1 MVSPAAA
8 LRASA
13 EAKSRQTA
21 VKASSTRNRAISVVK
36 KQDSFT
42 RESSTL
48 LPPKV
53 QAAMRV
59 SSPTDP
65 AEREAVAVG
74 SAVARM
80 AVPPAAAPAA
90 VAKAATTKTPPRTPS
105 GPSRMHSALLP
116 AAGVQREGKGPPAAT
131 QEVATEIQASL
142 GGGQPLPQAV
152 RDFMEPRFQADFDRV
167 RIHTDDRAAGLAARL
182 SATAFTYGRDI
193 FFAKGAYSPDSAGG
207 RELIAHEL
215 THTIQQRAA
224 VQREEVQRE
233 AAPAVTQSA
242 PPQVQRLGFD
252 TAKRYF
258 AEKAN
263 ALPGFRMMTIV
274 LGKNPINDVAVDS
287 SPRNIFLAIVE
298 FIPGAGLV
306 TQAIENAGIFAK
318 IALWAYNQL
327 KGVISA
333 FGSLGQSVVTF
344 LKTIG
349 PKDIAAPMAAVARGV
364 HLITDPIN
372 QIKSLA
378 AGFIDAILEFVK
390 EAILRPLGKL
400 AEGTPSYDLL
410 KGVMGEDPVTGD
422 AVDNPADM
430 MVGGFMKIIGQ
441 DEVYNNIKKSNA
453 LDKCWAWMQGAWGA
467 LKDFVSEIPGLFIE
481 GLKSLT
487 IADIIVV
494 PMAFAKLAK
503 VFGNFLGRFISWAGD
518 AMWKLL
524 EIVFQAVSPGAWTY
538 VQKTGAAL
546 KSILMDPA
554 PFVGNLIA
562 AAKGGFSAF
571 GGNFLKHLQKGL
583 IDWLTGSLDGVYIP
597 KALSL
602 GEIIKFAFSV
612 LGLTYARFKPKLVKA
627 FGATTVALLE
637 KGAAVVV
644 KLANEGPAAAWEQM
658 KADLAA
664 LKDQVVEGIKGLIIE
679 AVITRGIPKLVAM
692 FIPGAGFI
700 GLIMTVIDTVQTIQR
715 EIKRIW
721 SVVTG
726 FIDSIVAIANGNIG
740 AAVSKVE
747 SILASGLSLAINF
760 FAQFAG
766 LGKVASKING
776 ILQKVRAP
784 IDGAMDKLIGWI
796 KKMVKGFID
805 KLAGKDAPPEEKQKR
820 VEKAAK
826 AGAALVNR
834 FAGKPVGDKIIRPLL
849 TGVRILH
856 KVTTLEPVEQGNT
869 WGIKAEINP
878 VFVSQTKAQKAAKTC
893 SIEFVYEAVWPLEEF
908 NSKVRAFENVLNG
921 KTKDIALQTR
931 PPASSKGAGKKKRKS
946 TAELRQGGQA
956 AFRGVITAFIADI
969 KNGKV
974 RKAATDLMSQLQAD
988 HQVELQVGGN
998 DEVEKE
1004 DGEDNNFAMIQ
1015 SKMNGSMGSQ
1025 LNHALNK
1032 TEIGPDTKITK
1043 VTADRKAASTPAA
1056 KKKPTKSPARELQT
1070 LLLNCDNKSLP
1081 KSVIESW
1088 FKL

>member
-48 LPPKV
+48 LPQKV
-53 QAAMRV
+53 QTAMRV

-74 SAVARM
+74 SKVARM

-90 VAKAATTKTPPRTPS
+90 PAPAAKAKTPLPAQG

-116 AAGVQREGKGPPAAT
+116 AAGVQRKEKGAPAAT

-152 RDFMEPRFQADFDRV
+152 RDFMEPRFKADFGRV

-182 SATAFTYGRDI
+182 SAMAFTYGRDI
-193 FFAKGAYSPDSAGG
+193 FFAKGAYSPESAGG
-207 RELIAHEL
+207 RELLAHEL

-224 VQREEVQRE
+224 VQREEIQRE
-233 AAPAVTQSA
+233 AAPEVTQSA
-242 PPQVQRLGFD
+242 PQQVQRLGID
-252 TAKRYF
+252 TAKNYF
-258 AEKAN
+258 ANKAN

-274 LGKNPINDVAVDS
+274 LGKNPINDAAVDA
-287 SPRNIFLAIVE
+287 SPRNVFLAIVE

-306 TQAIENAGIFAK
+306 VQAIENAGIFMK
-318 IALWAYNQL
+318 IALWAYNGL
-327 KGVISA
+327 KGLISA
-333 FGSLGQSVVTF
+333 FGSLGRAVLDF
-344 LKTIG
+344 LKSLG
-349 PKDIAAPMAAVARGV
+349 AKDLLNPGAAVDRGI
-364 HLITDPIN
+364 HLVTDPIN
-372 QIKSLA
+372 QIKSLV
-378 AGFIDAILEFVK
+378 AGYLDAILEFVK

-430 MVGGFMKIIGQ
+430 MIGGFMKIIGQ
-441 DEVYNNIKKSNA
+441 DEVYNNIKKGNA
-453 LDKCWAWMQGAWGA
+453 LDKCWAWFQGAMGA
-467 LKDFVSEIPGLFIE
+467 LKGFVSEIPGLFMA

-487 IADIIVV
+487 LVDIIVV
-494 PMAFAKLAK
+494 PMAFAKLAS

-524 EIVFQAVSPGAWTY
+524 EIVFQAVSPASWAY

-546 KSILMDPA
+546 KSILMNPA

-571 GGNFLKHLQKGL
+571 GGNFLTHLKKGL
-583 IDWLTGSLDGVYIP
+583 LDWLTGSLDGVYIP

-612 LGLTYARFKPKLVKA
+612 LGLTYARFRPKLVKA
-627 FGATTVALLE
+627 FGATTVGLLE

-644 KLANEGPAAAWEQM
+644 KLAKEGPAAAWEQM

-664 LKDQVVEGIKGLIIE
+664 LKDQVVEGIKGMIIE
-679 AVITRGIPKLVAM
+679 AVITKGIPKLVAM

-700 GLIMTVIDTVQTIQR
+700 GLIMTIVDTIVTIKNKITQ
-715 EIKRIW
+715 IMA
-721 SVVTG
+721 VVTG
-726 FIDSIVAIANGNIG
+726 FVDSIVAIANGNIG
-740 AAVSKVE
+740 AAISRVE
-747 SILASGLSLAINF
+747 RVLAGGLTIAINF

-784 IDGAMDKLIGWI
+784 AEGAMDKLIGFV

-826 AGAALVNR
+826 AGAAACNK
-834 FAGKPVGDKIIRPLL
+834 FAGKAVGDVVLKPLL
-849 TGVRILH
+849 FGIKAIHR
-856 KVTTLEPVEQGNT
+856 VTTLEPIKEGDT
-869 WGIKAEINP
+869 WSIRASINP
-878 VFVSQTKAQKAAKTC
+878 TFVTKTKAKTGKPTCTIKFVFEVEWPLVEFNGKVAAYKSAVAGKTVGVAAKT
-893 SIEFVYEAVWPLEEF
+893 
-908 NSKVRAFENVLNG
+908 
-921 KTKDIALQTR
+921 R
-931 PPASSKGAGKKKRKS
+931 PPDAAGGRASTKPLREGGQKKFRNMIKAFINKKCKGAQLANA
-946 TAELRQGGQA
+946 TAMMGRME
-956 AFRGVITAFIADI
+956 
-969 KNGKV
+969 
-974 RKAATDLMSQLQAD
+974 AD
-988 HQVELQVGGN
+988 HRLDLQSGGK
-998 DEVEKE
+998 DS
-1004 DGEDNNFAMIQ
+1004 GANFSMIQ
-1015 SKMNGSMGSQ
+1015 KLMNGTMGSQ
-1025 LNHALNK
+1025 LNAALNEK
-1032 TEIGPDTKITK
+1032 EIGPDTKITK
-1043 VTADRKAASTPAA
+1043 VESDTSAAGKKQDKGAASDALA
-1056 KKKPTKSPARELQT
+1056 LQT
-1070 LLLNCDNKSLP
+1070 ILVGHADDETTEDTIKG
-1081 KSVIESW
+1081 W
-1088 FKL
+1088 FNLG

>member
-48 LPPKV
+48 LPQKV
-53 QAAMRV
+53 QTAMRV

-80 AVPPAAAPAA
+80 AAPPAAASAPPARS
-90 VAKAATTKTPPRTPS
+90 KAPLRSTGGA
-105 GPSRMHSALLP
+105 SRMHSALLP
-116 AAGVQREGKGPPAAT
+116 AAGVQREGKGAPAAT

-152 RDFMEPRFQADFDRV
+152 RDFMEPRFKADFGRV
-167 RIHTDDRAAGLAARL
+167 RIHNDDRAAGLAARL

-193 FFAKGAYSPDSAGG
+193 FFAKGAYSPESAGG

-233 AAPAVTQSA
+233 AAPSVTASA
-242 PPQVQRLGFD
+242 PLQVQRLGFD
-252 TAKRYF
+252 TAKNYF

-263 ALPGFRMMTIV
+263 GLPGFRMLTIV
-274 LGKNPINDVAVDS
+274 LGKNPINDAAVDA
-287 SPRNIFLAIVE
+287 SPGNVFRAIVE
-298 FIPGAGLV
+298 FIPGATLV
-306 TQAIENAGIFAK
+306 TDALNNAGIFDK
-318 IALWAYNQL
+318 IANWAYSQL

-333 FGSLGQSVVTF
+333 FGSLGQAVIDF
-344 LKTIG
+344 LKSLG
-349 PKDIAAPMAAVARGV
+349 VKDLASPGAAVSRGI
-364 HLITDPIN
+364 HLVTDPIN
-372 QIKSLA
+372 QIKSLV
-378 AGFIDAILEFVK
+378 AGFIDAILEFIK

-430 MVGGFMKIIGQ
+430 MIGGFMKIIGQ

-467 LKDFVSEIPGLFIE
+467 LKSFVSEIPGLFME

-487 IADIIVV
+487 IADIILV
-494 PMAFAKLAK
+494 PLAFAKLAK

-524 EIVFQAVSPGAWTY
+524 EIVFQAVSPASWGY

-546 KSILMDPA
+546 KSILMNPA

-571 GGNFLKHLQKGL
+571 GGNFLAHLKKGL

-637 KGAAVVV
+637 KGATVVV

-679 AVITRGIPKLVAM
+679 AVITKGIPKLVAM

-700 GLIMTVIDTVQTIQR
+700 GLIMTIYDTIVTIKNK
-715 EIKRIW
+715 IKQIMA
-721 SVVTG
+721 VVTG
-726 FIDSIVAIANGNIG
+726 FVDSIVAIANGNIG

-747 SILASGLSLAINF
+747 SVLAGGLTIAINF

-784 IDGAMDKLIGWI
+784 IDGAMDKLIGWV

-834 FAGKPVGDKIIRPLL
+834 FAGKPVGEKVLRPLL
-849 TGVRILH
+849 TGVRIFH
-856 KVTTLEPVEQGNT
+856 KVTTLEPVEQGKT
-869 WGIKAEINP
+869 WGIRAEINP
-878 VFVSQTKAQKAAKTC
+878 VFVAQTPAQVAAKTFDVK
-893 SIEFVYEAVWPLEEF
+893 FVFERGWPVEEF
-908 NSKVRAFENVLNG
+908 NSKVNFYKASVAG
-921 KTKDIALQTR
+921 KTKLEAKTR
-931 PPASSKGAGKKKRKS
+931 PPDASTASGRKS
-946 TAELRQGGQA
+946 TGELRQGGQK
-956 AFRGVITAFIADI
+956 AFRNAIIAFI
-969 KNGKV
+969 KNVPEPPQGRCYAIMKG
-974 RKAATDLMSQLQAD
+974 LQAD
-988 HQVELQVGGN
+988 HRLDLQSGGK
-998 DEVEKE
+998 DEK
-1004 DGEDNNFAMIQ
+1004 DSGNFSMIQ
-1015 SKMNGSMGSQ
+1015 GKMNQDLGRQ
-1025 LNHALNK
+1025 LDGALNDNS
-1032 TEIGPDTKITK
+1032 IGPDSKIVK
-1043 VTADRKAASTPAA
+1043 VTSTTPAA
-1056 KKKPTKSPARELQT
+1056 EKKLAVPSEAKELQG
-1070 LLLNCDNKSLP
+1070 LLEGFAGAKTPANIP
-1081 KSVIESW
+1081 APTIRSW
-1088 FKL
+1088 FNV